1 VSYVTFLQ
9 RRKWTKTPA
18 SRVYSSQGIAL
29 CLLTKS
35 WVQYRPVILKTPVAI
50 LIIRI
55 ALLLAFSSFAVFVSV
70 DLLLWLA
77 VPGLPELMTQFGLA
91 TLLSAFALLLIT
103 GLFIIIKLI
112 VASGFDY
119 FSTKQR
125 LQRRLLFIQAQQDRL
140 KQLFYFKTL
149 QINYFNELK
158 RKRLLSANNRQ
169 HIKSLSK
176 AIDKDLLSIKQQLS
190 KTTYLQLHSE
200 NIQYRN
206 QQDINALLKLQ
217 HKIATI
223 V

>member
-1 VSYVTFLQ
+1 MLSLLI
-9 RRKWTKTPA
+9 KT
-18 SRVYSSQGIAL
+18 
-29 CLLTKS
+29 
-35 WVQYRPVILKTPVAI
+35 WVQYRSVILKTPVAI

-55 ALLLAFSSFAVFVSV
+55 ALLLVLSSFAVFVSV
-70 DLLLWLA
+70 DLLLWLV
-77 VPGLPELMTQFGLA
+77 VPRLPELMTQFGLA

-112 VASGFDY
+112 VASCFEY

-190 KTTYLQLHSE
+190 KTAYLQLHSE